1 MKKSVSFLTP
11 YIEDGDGSFA
21 KYGKILIATVK
32 GAVHYIGKNIV
43 EVVLSCNNFDVI
55 DLGVMV
61 PFEKIINRAIEEK
74 VDIIRLSGLIT
85 PSLNEMI
92 TVAKEMEKKGLNIPL
107 LIGGATTSK
116 VHTALKIDPNY
127 SGPVTYGFD
136 ASKTVE
142 ICKKLSSV
150 YGLYFANDKAKYFD
164 VYKID
169 EKQLEDYSNRHGSS
183 LD

>member
-61 PFEKIINRAIEEK
+61 PFEEIINRAIEEK

-107 LIGGATTSK
+107 LIGGATTSNIL
-116 VHTALKIDPNY
+116 H
-127 SGPVTYGFD
+127 
-136 ASKTVE
+136 
-142 ICKKLSSV
+142 
-150 YGLYFANDKAKYFD
+150 
-164 VYKID
+164 
-169 EKQLEDYSNRHGSS
+169 
-183 LD
+183 